1 MQPMRTMWH
10 PDKANEA
17 DEANEAEV
25 NEANAKADITNEA
38 DVDQCQQ
45 GKCQRDRSWRMLLDD
60 AVAITLYSL
69 AKYSAIVA

>member
-1 MQPMRTMWH
+1 VAADADEADLADKDKAHMLMQPMRTMWH

-45 GKCQRDRSWRMLLDD
+45 GKCQRDRS
-60 AVAITLYSL
+60 
-69 AKYSAIVA
+69 